1 MCVWV
6 CVCACG
12 CARAAR
18 VAPCEARGCLDRVGG
33 VAACLACALRA
44 LALAHY
50 RWLLILRVELPGCSL
65 RCLCGACDGVAVG
78 CSSRV
83 CAAPPGRSGVSC
95 GRSSHACG
103 AGGRSGC
110 MCTRSRWG
118 ELWQRAPRVARRL
131 GARLAWLTFY
141 GRLRL
146 WLVASLLLLCV
157 RVYPC
162 RVCVCVCARLVVA
175 WAACSVWLPA
185 LLGPYAGAPRL
196 ALACWV
202 AACAARGVSGRHLCC
217 LCHACDGVAIGCSS
231 RGKWRRLASALASPP
246 SLWPCWRGPWLLEP
260 CVAPAAARY
269 VACARACASIACGCS
284 SVCVHVSARGSW
296 LPGPRGRC
304 GCLPHL
310 CFARACA
317 AGAPGGVELPGC
329 SPCCLCSACDG
340 VAGGCSS
347 RVCVAPLARSF
358 REPRAWRCGC
368 LSRLCG
374 CLSAMRGV
382 AWLFG
387 LLGSLGWRLHGCSH
401 LRLAASHCAGVFAW
415 HPLLPCACV
424 CEARGCLG
432 RVCDVAA
439 HLACALHALALL
451 VGCLCRAWGHMTAVC
466 AGGAVLGCCG
476 RCPQAVCVWRHLAV
490 ACASHVCVAGQAS
503 CGVPAAVLSAACAC
517 ACTGLAAAAIHREW
531 CCWGAWVARPDGLI
545 GLPGVLGF
553 LGLPGLPSVAGL
565 LGLIGLIGLPG
576 LPACWLAF
584 ALQLTC
590 LAVSLVTCSCVFA
603 SARSSSC
610 VCVCARLVA
619 AWAARA
625 AWLARARTGVLG
637 GCPRRAVK
645 RPGCY
650 PSCPCNACA
659 GVAMGRSSHVRVALA
674 LAAARWLAVHA
685 PALAWAVA
693 TRPEYAVQL
702 GGCPCGRSTCSV
714 GSQRVPRRS
723 RCGSH
728 SWWIS
733 LAFRA
738 ECVR

>member
-1 MCVWV
+1 MDAPVLAWV
-6 CVCACG
+6 
-12 CARAAR
+12 
-18 VAPCEARGCLDRVGG
+18 
-33 VAACLACALRA
+33 
-44 LALAHY
+44 
-50 RWLLILRVELPGCSL
+50 
-65 RCLCGACDGVAVG
+65 VAV
-78 CSSRV
+78 R
-83 CAAPPGRSGVSC
+83 
-95 GRSSHACG
+95 
-103 AGGRSGC
+103 
-110 MCTRSRWG
+110 
-118 ELWQRAPRVARRL
+118 
-131 GARLAWLTFY
+131 
-141 GRLRL
+141 
-146 WLVASLLLLCV
+146 
-157 RVYPC
+157 
-162 RVCVCVCARLVVA
+162 
-175 WAACSVWLPA
+175 
-185 LLGPYAGAPRL
+185 
-196 ALACWV
+196 
-202 AACAARGVSGRHLCC
+202 
-217 LCHACDGVAIGCSS
+217 
-231 RGKWRRLASALASPP
+231 
-246 SLWPCWRGPWLLEP
+246 
-260 CVAPAAARY
+260 
-269 VACARACASIACGCS
+269 
-284 SVCVHVSARGSW
+284 
-296 LPGPRGRC
+296 
-304 GCLPHL
+304 
-310 CFARACA
+310 
-317 AGAPGGVELPGC
+317 
-329 SPCCLCSACDG
+329 
-340 VAGGCSS
+340 
-347 RVCVAPLARSF
+347 
-358 REPRAWRCGC
+358 
-368 LSRLCG
+368 
-374 CLSAMRGV
+374 AMRGV

-387 LLGSLGWRLHGCSH
+387 LLGSLGWRLHGCSR
-401 LRLAASHCAGVFAW
+401 LRLAASHCAGACVAPIASVRVCVRGSW
-415 HPLLPCACV
+415 LLGPRVRCGCPPRLCLARACAAGWLLVPRVGAHDCRLCWRRSLGLLWLLP
-424 CEARGCLG
+424 LK
-432 RVCDVAA
+432 
-439 HLACALHALALL
+439 
-451 VGCLCRAWGHMTAVC
+451 
-466 AGGAVLGCCG
+466 
-476 RCPQAVCVWRHLAV
+476 PCVWRHLAV

-503 CGVPAAVLSAACAC
+503 CAVPAAVLSAACAC

-531 CCWGAWVARPDGLI
+531 CRWDAWVARPDGLI

-565 LGLIGLIGLPG
+565 LGLIGLIGLPGLPG

-637 GCPRRAVK
+637 GCPRRAGK